1 MGKKPGEYSAS
12 DLWIDEE
19 PEKAKIA
26 YFEAPEIFWRQIR
39 GWAHRHGLYQE
50 FVELAPGPDEKFDG
64 ALCVKIF
71 EELQKMFSPPASVML
86 PELEKTKQEWQNVV
100 DDPFSTDEERATAS
114 AALVGIEQEIVK
126 ARAEIG
132 LSGID
137 ESLPAQEGNG
147 SSGAAEVQEPLK
159 AAAKEKGSKSKK
171 KKSDLPG
178 HEARELPDGSMVYSV
193 GPYPPEGGYPVLGS
207 EDDPG
212 TYNYWL
218 EVAKRVG
225 VDSDKVESHWNAGV
239 GGTCGIE
246 QLGQTLCKA
255 YPKID
260 VYHWCL
266 NFIKEKSISASILA
280 AVWRKTDINWKDDTA
295 KIKHELAGAIAT
307 GGMSGLDLTG
317 MDMARAAAEI
327 GQVYLSQ
334 SDIMARAKAAYDK
347 RCERAK
353 AIQGFI
359 EKYLAPDFAHWIEE
373 NKEPGTKYAQTE
385 TSRWQLRST
394 GSVEYASDEKAVTE
408 WLEKQTPE
416 MLAGLGIEYTARWYG
431 ATDAK
436 LYKAG
441 CPGVTKTTGEG
452 VEKVHIE

>member
-1 MGKKPGEYSAS
+1 MGAKPGEYSAS

-39 GWAHRHGLYQE
+39 GWARRHGLYAE
-50 FVELAPGPDEKFDG
+50 FVELAPGADEKFDG
-64 ALCVKIF
+64 AECVRIF
-71 EELQKMFSPPASVML
+71 EELQKMFQPPASVML
-86 PELEKTKQEWQNVV
+86 PELEKTRQEWQNVV
-100 DDPFSTDEERATAS
+100 DDPFSTDEERETAT
-114 AALVGIEQEIVK
+114 AALVGIAQEIKK
-126 ARAEIG
+126 AKAEIG

-147 SSGAAEVQEPLK
+147 SSNAAEAQEPLK

-171 KKSDLPG
+171 KKSEIPG
-178 HEARELPDGSMVYSV
+178 HETRELPDGSTIFTV
-193 GPYPPEGGYPVLGS
+193 GQFPPEGGYPVLGD
-207 EDDPG
+207 EDNPG

-218 EVAKRVG
+218 EVAKRCG
-225 VDSDKVESHWNAGV
+225 VDSEKVAEIWAGPEIK
-239 GGTCGIE
+239 GAIE
-246 QLGQTLCKA
+246 HLGKQLCEK

-266 NFIKEKSISASILA
+266 NFIKEKSISASIFA

-307 GGMSGLDLTG
+307 GGMSGLNLVG
-317 MDMARAAAEI
+317 MDMAQAAAEI
-327 GQVYLSQ
+327 GEVYLAQ
-334 SDIMARAKAAYDK
+334 TDKMARAKAAYDK

-353 AIQGFI
+353 TIQGFI
-359 EKYLAPDFAHWIEE
+359 EKYLAQDFAHWIEE

-416 MLAGLGIEYTARWYG
+416 MLSGLGIEYTARWYG

-452 VEKVHIE
+452 TIRVHIE